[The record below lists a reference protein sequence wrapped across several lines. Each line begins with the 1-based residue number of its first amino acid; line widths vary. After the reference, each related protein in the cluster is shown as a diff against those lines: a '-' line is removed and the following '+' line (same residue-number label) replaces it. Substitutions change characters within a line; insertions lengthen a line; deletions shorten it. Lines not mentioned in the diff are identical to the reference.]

1 MVVSYILGT
10 EQSLLNMR
18 LTLDL
23 VMHFPCHCPTE
34 LTGCFLEPI
43 MEQTDLNFLKCVQLI
58 LLPQVLG
65 PQSQLML
72 LEERISGLIQF
83 WLAHFR
89 RDQPKLH
96 TNYER

>member
-43 MEQTDLNFLKCVQLI
+43 MEQTDLNLLKCVQLI
-58 LLPQVLG
+58 LLPQFLAL
-65 PQSQLML
+65 QSQLML
-72 LEERISGLIQF
+72 LMERISALIAILSCPFQEKPTKASHQ
-83 WLAHFR
+83 L
-89 RDQPKLH
+89 
-96 TNYER
+96 